1 MILQN
6 ILKYRND
13 SNFAQTLLST
23 IKSSGA
29 NPPEKFFFNHVS
41 WHTYNY
47 TTYFISS
54 LWGYKYF
61 MSSALEAHF
70 QLVHLCFSKLI
81 CAVPITS
88 LTFLTLSNYAVCIS
102 LALII
107 KYCVNLSLIS
117 NYSSTFEKWYFIH
130 LKCVLR
136 QM

>member
-1 MILQN
+1 MILQL

-13 SNFAQTLLST
+13 SNFAHTLLST

-29 NPPEKFFFNHVS
+29 KPPEKNFLIMLVDILIIILPTSYPPHEVM
-41 WHTYNY
+41 
-47 TTYFISS
+47 
-54 LWGYKYF
+54 KYF

-107 KYCVNLSLIS
+107 KYCVNPSLIS
-117 NYSSTFEKWYFIH
+117 NYSSTFEK
-130 LKCVLR
+130 
-136 QM
+136 